1 MPFENIVMS
10 VEQIITEK
18 LTAALS
24 PSHLEVINE
33 SHNHHVP
40 PNSETHFK
48 VIISSSE
55 FVGKRLIGRH
65 RAVNE
70 ALAEEF
76 SQGLHALSMHT
87 FTPEEWALESAVPA
101 SPKCKG

>member
-1 MPFENIVMS
+1 MS

-48 VIISSSE
+48 VIIACDSFE
-55 FVGKRLIGRH
+55 GKRLLARH
-65 RAVNE
+65 RTVNE
-70 ALAEEF
+70 ALAAEF
-76 SQGLHALSMHT
+76 ANGLHALSMHT
-87 FTPEEWALESAVPA
+87 FTPAEWAQEADIPS

>member
-1 MPFENIVMS
+1 MS
-10 VEQIITEK
+10 VAQNIIEK
-18 LTAALS
+18 LTEALA
-24 PSHLEVINE
+24 PAHLEVINE

-48 VIISSSE
+48 VIIASE
-55 FVGKRLIGRH
+55 LFDGKRLLARH

-70 ALAEEF
+70 ALATEF
-76 SQGLHALSMHT
+76 ANGLHALSMHT
-87 FTPEEWALESAVPA
+87 YSPSEWEAQVAVPD

>member
-1 MPFENIVMS
+1 MS
-10 VEQIITEK
+10 VEQLITEK

-48 VIISSSE
+48 VIITSASFE
-55 FVGKRLIGRH
+55 GKRLIGRH

-70 ALAEEF
+70 ALSDEF
-76 SQGLHALSMHT
+76 ANGLHALSMHT
-87 FTPEEWALESAVPA
+87 FTPEEWAEESNVPD

>member
-1 MPFENIVMS
+1 MS
-10 VEQIITEK
+10 VEQNITEK

-24 PSHLEVINE
+24 PVHLEVINE
-33 SHNHHVP
+33 SDNHHVP

-48 VIISSSE
+48 VIIASE
-55 FVGKRLIGRH
+55 AFEGKRLIGRH
-65 RAVNE
+65 RSVNE
-70 ALAEEF
+70 ALADEF

-87 FTPEEWALESAVPA
+87 FTPSEWQAEGNVPD

>member
-1 MPFENIVMS
+1 MS
-10 VEQIITEK
+10 VEKIITEK
-18 LTAALS
+18 LTAALL

-48 VIISSSE
+48 VIISSSQ
-55 FVGKRLIGRH
+55 FDGKRLIGRH

-76 SQGLHALSMHT
+76 AQGLHALSMHT

>member
-1 MPFENIVMS
+1 MS
-10 VEQIITEK
+10 VEQLITEK

-48 VIISSSE
+48 VIITSASFE
-55 FVGKRLIGRH
+55 GKRLIGRH
-65 RAVNE
+65 RSVNE
-70 ALAEEF
+70 ALSDEF
-76 SQGLHALSMHT
+76 ANGLHALSMHT
-87 FTPEEWALESAVPA
+87 FTPDEWAAESNVPD

>member
-1 MPFENIVMS
+1 MS
-10 VEQIITEK
+10 VEQLITEK
-18 LTAALS
+18 LTKALS

-48 VIISSSE
+48 VIITSLAFE
-55 FVGKRLIGRH
+55 GKHLLGRH
-65 RAVNE
+65 RSVNE
-70 ALAEEF
+70 TLVDEF
-76 SQGLHALSMHT
+76 ANGLHALSMHT
-87 FTPEEWALESAVPA
+87 FTPEEWVAESSVPD

>member
-1 MPFENIVMS
+1 MS

-40 PNSETHFK
+40 PNSEIHFK
-48 VIISSSE
+48 VIITCGAFE
-55 FVGKRLIGRH
+55 GKRLLARH

-70 ALAEEF
+70 ALETEF
-76 SQGLHALSMHT
+76 ANGLHALSMHT
-87 FTPEEWALESAVPA
+87 FTPTEWAEECDVPA